1 MKRILA
7 ITLTLVMLLAALT
20 GCMASQNQPIS
31 GADLFSQK
39 KIQTITFSSD
49 PNGYQ
54 YSFNGSSVQK
64 ICDFFSSLS
73 FTIDESPDPSD
84 VTGMGWDMTISYE
97 DEHSETIVFP
107 PNRTYL
113 LKNSTKYK
121 LTSNAVIE
129 IDALIDE
136 LKENQTYH
144 SSCLLTIA
152 ETLPSCL
159 AFEYKDEKPY
169 CFYAYDTEGHL
180 YRVLWNDFTGL
191 NEKDVVVVDHNDDIK
206 KLEYVNPPGGWTP
219 KYEVTATEVT
229 GVSASCISKNEDGAY
244 ILTLHNSGETSKLK
258 NEQILFVPYITDELV
273 ATAEN
278 KITEAVSAYSNSS
291 DFYLQINDGY
301 LCLSVEVIKHLDPS
315 SSQETEG
322 EVLDG
327 GCGIDHEHL
336 GFSERISTQALEI
349 GSSENPQK
357 FKLSIIGDYADNIV
371 SELKGRYAAGE
382 RVAMELQTITEH
394 YYEVTVNGTQI
405 PQADSDLEYTWFV
418 FNMPAEDTIVS
429 ITQKSVDIPPPPAD
443 SDNITFQY
451 GDILAQIILDDAQ
464 KNTVQELLADKH
476 DWMDEMPESV
486 VNCYF
491 TGFFVKAGYCSNS
504 GILIDYIGECS
515 RKLTAKEK
523 AFVESLISMLEEP
536 THSGYEVEIKLLQY
550 TWDGWGISQ
559 KTVGA
564 CDVAYNII
572 DALKA
577 MKETGETVPKISD
590 EVFEIGGGQYAAER
604 GTMWIESGNKIYRL
618 TPDLSQI
625 CLVETHFGEGK
636 VLEMTDAFKTNV
648 NNAWHYAPY
657 DYYKGTYNKGDSTVK
672 LNSVFES
679 GSSVDISI
687 IEIKIDSSSY
697 DPFNTI
703 LIELISSVDQE
714 VAVKLH
720 CQQSDDNLARGDAK
734 TVELKK
740 GVPTTVELGFGGW
753 SNFTYWVYIE
763 ADLTKAEITINP

>member
-1 MKRILA
+1 MKHILA
-7 ITLTLVMLLAALT
+7 ISLTLLMILATLT

-54 YSFNGSSVQK
+54 YSFNGSAVQK

-180 YRVLWNDFTGL
+180 YRVFWNDFTGL
-191 NEKDVVVVDHNDDIK
+191 NENDVIIVDHNDDIK
-206 KLEYVNPPGGWTP
+206 KLDYVNPPGGWTP
-219 KYEVTATEVT
+219 QYEVTAIAVKMEKRANDYLALHIQIKSGNNTIHPFGCMTWSKIDNDDGTFSESFVDKYDVIDL
-229 GVSASCISKNEDGAY
+229 VSGKTPFA
-244 ILTLHNSGETSKLK
+244 
-258 NEQILFVPYITDELV
+258 ITDIPKLV
-273 ATAEN
+273 LN
-278 KITEAVSAYSNSS
+278 DKVSYFVQVNGRVEKVYLLTPNDDTYIKSETTFDALSN
-291 DFYLQINDGY
+291 LADGTY
-301 LCLSVEVIKHLDPS
+301 YVVL
-315 SSQETEG
+315 
-322 EVLDG
+322 EVLLSGNCDPDAPQNSYRYEDVFCLVVG
-327 GCGIDHEHL
+327 EDDKPVT
-336 GFSERISTQALEI
+336 SEMITYSACDV
-349 GSSENPQK
+349 
-357 FKLSIIGDYADNIV
+357 LS
-371 SELKGRYAAGE
+371 
-382 RVAMELQTITEH
+382 QT
-394 YYEVTVNGTQI
+394 VLN
-405 PQADSDLEYTWFV
+405 
-418 FNMPAEDTIVS
+418 NAE
-429 ITQKSVDIPPPPAD
+429 K
-443 SDNITFQY
+443 
-451 GDILAQIILDDAQ
+451 QIILNILDC
-464 KNTVQELLADKH
+464 DKEWISDIPEC
-476 DWMDEMPESV
+476 DWICRFSSSSV
-486 VNCYF
+486 NI
-491 TGFFVKAGYCSNS
+491 GYCDCGTLSDFINNR
-504 GILIDYIGECS
+504 S
-515 RKLTAKEK
+515 RKLTDEEKENI
-523 AFVESLISMLEEP
+523 ESLISQLNEEQLP
-536 THSGYEVEIKLLQY
+536 SGYEVEVELFQY
-550 TWDGWGISQ
+550 TWDGWGIST

-590 EVFEIGGGQYAAER
+590 EIFEIGGGQYAAER

-636 VLEMTDAFKTNV
+636 VLEITDAFKTNV

-657 DYYKGTYNKGDSTVK
+657 DYYKGTYNKGDYTVDLESVFKSGSTVQLSIK
-672 LNSVFES
+672 KIQIES
-679 GSSVDISI
+679 G
-687 IEIKIDSSSY
+687 Y
-697 DPFNTI
+697 DPKNTI
-703 LIELISSVDQE
+703 TVELISSVDQE
-714 VAVKLH
+714 VNIKLH
-720 CQQSDDNLARGDAK
+720 CQQSDDNLAAGDYR
-734 TVELKK
+734 TVQLKK
-740 GVPTTVELGFGGW
+740 GEPTTVDLTFGGW
-753 SNFTYWVYIE
+753 PNFTYWVYIE
-763 ADLTKAEITINP
+763 ADFTKAEITINP